1 MAAHSLNEYRNL
13 FPIFAQQPGIAYL
26 ANCSAAPLA
35 EPVRHAVNE
44 YLDSRNR
51 NAPDWE
57 TWMDVATR
65 SKAAF
70 ARLIGAAADEI
81 AIFSSLSDA
90 LSSIAGCLI
99 EHKPAH
105 VVTTASEFPTVG
117 HVWSAHQQHGN
128 CSVTFVR
135 PARPDGV
142 FNVAEIKAAVRSNTR
157 VICVHHV
164 AYYNGAKQDLAAIA
178 ALTHSVGA
186 QFVVDAYQSMG
197 TCRLDV
203 KKLGIDVLISGNLKY
218 LLGLPGTAY
227 MYVEK
232 SLANRLQPTV
242 TGWFGR
248 ANPFNFDAT
257 QFDYADGTAR
267 FNTGTPPVIA
277 AYGSLA
283 GMELIER
290 VGLAAIEKRI
300 DELSEFTLRKAKQYG
315 LKIAS
320 PITVHEK
327 GANTAIHVQDADT
340 LGAELRKDKIIVSP
354 RKDVIRLA
362 PHFFT
367 TEAELDGALSAI
379 HKHVNR

>member
-1 MAAHSLNEYRNL
+1 MSDKSLSDYRNE
-13 FPIFAQQPGIAYL
+13 FQIFREQPGIAYL

-35 EPVRHAVNE
+35 ESVRRAVND

-51 NAPDWE
+51 NGPDWE

-70 ARLIGAAADEI
+70 ARLIGAEAGEI
-81 AIFSSLSDA
+81 AMFSSLSDA
-90 LSSIAGCLI
+90 LSSFAGCLI
-99 EHKPAH
+99 EPKPAH

-117 HVWSAHQQHGN
+117 HVWSAHQKHSD
-128 CSVTFVR
+128 CTVSFVR
-135 PARPDGV
+135 PKREDGV
-142 FNVAEIKAAVRSNTR
+142 YGLSELKAAITRNTR

-164 AYYNGAKQDLAAIA
+164 AYYNGAKQDLAGIA
-178 ALTHSVGA
+178 RLAHSVGA
-186 QFVVDAYQSMG
+186 VFVVDAYQSMG
-197 TCRLDV
+197 TCTLDV

-257 QFDYADGTAR
+257 QFDYAKGTAR

-283 GMELIER
+283 GMELIEK
-290 VGLAAIEKRI
+290 VGLARIEKRI
-300 DELSEFTLRKAKQYG
+300 DELSAYALQKAKQYG
-315 LKIAS
+315 LKVAS
-320 PITVHEK
+320 PIDVHEK
-327 GANTAIHVQDADT
+327 GANTAIHVQNADA
-340 LGAELRKDKIIVSP
+340 LGIELRKHKIIVSP
-354 RKDVIRLA
+354 RKDVVRLA

-367 TEAELDGALSAI
+367 TEKEIDRALGEI
-379 HKHVNR
+379 LKCIT